1 MTDVGGVQTAPLEG
15 RLVKRMLV
23 NFGNHIRIGFCSEA
37 VDDLPAT
44 PSGVHAPERDAKAAD
59 EERDCEAG
67 PRLRREERQTD
78 GGRAQSE
85 ITPLCT
91 AKVAKS

>member
-1 MTDVGGVQTAPLEG
+1 V
-15 RLVKRMLV
+15 LV
-23 NFGNHIRIGFCSEA
+23 NFGNHVRIRFCGEA
-37 VDDLPAT
+37 IDDLPAA

-59 EERDCEAG
+59 EERDSEAG

-78 GGRAQSE
+78 GERAQSE
-85 ITPLCT
+85 VTPLFP